1 MKRRAPGSGHP
12 RSAPASRTP
21 LQSERPISEPS
32 LDLAA
37 ALALLM
43 RRSIL
48 VTGLGAAL
56 ALGPSTARADST
68 YEMTLRTTDMLV
80 GGTVELEERIVVSVK
95 GGRLRQEATGIRAV
109 VTRRG
114 ARYEK
119 PGHRVT
125 LEQLDHGR
133 RFEINLDAATYDE
146 ETFADARQQRETQ
159 LAAAEKALGI
169 APREATPSLP
179 VSVDRTGER
188 LSVHGRECERV
199 VLRSTREVVVVG
211 GRGAPRTAAGP
222 SRFAMTF
229 DLCLAPDAPL
239 AEAQALEARIADLTG
254 ARGSLQ
260 DRQLRVFERRRDVF
274 AVFEL
279 MHRLLEREQDRLG
292 GVALRWEWVFSGP
305 RRDEPQATLV
315 RQRGEITR
323 IESGSLDA
331 SAFELPSGLTRDP
344 RSAGR

>member
-1 MKRRAPGSGHP
+1 MHAGLADPATNERSV
-12 RSAPASRTP
+12 SAPASAARFV
-21 LQSERPISEPS
+21 SGRS
-32 LDLAA
+32 LDVAA
-37 ALALLM
+37 ARARLM
-43 RRSIL
+43 RRGVL
-48 VTGLGAAL
+48 LAGLGAAL
-56 ALGPSTARADST
+56 ALSPSIARADAT
-68 YEMTLRTTDMLV
+68 YEMTLRTTDTLV
-80 GGTVELEERIVVSVK
+80 GGTVELEQRIVVGVK
-95 GGRLRQEATGIRAV
+95 GDRLRQEATGIRAV

-119 PGHRVT
+119 PGHRLT

-133 RFEINLDAATYDE
+133 RFEIDLDAATYDE

-211 GRGAPRTAAGP
+211 G
-222 SRFAMTF
+222 
-229 DLCLAPDAPL
+229 
-239 AEAQALEARIADLTG
+239 
-254 ARGSLQ
+254 Q
-260 DRQLRVFERRRDVF
+260 DRQLRVFARRRDVF

-292 GVALRWEWVFSGP
+292 GVALSWERVFSGP

-323 IESGSLDA
+323 IESGPLDA
-331 SAFELPSGLTRDP
+331 SAFELPLGLTRDP
-344 RSAGR
+344 RSAGGEKP

>member
-1 MKRRAPGSGHP
+1 
-12 RSAPASRTP
+12 
-21 LQSERPISEPS
+21 
-32 LDLAA
+32 
-37 ALALLM
+37 M
-43 RRSIL
+43 RRGVL
-48 VTGLGAAL
+48 LAGLGAAL
-56 ALGPSTARADST
+56 ALSPSIARADAT
-68 YEMTLRTTDMLV
+68 YEMTLRTTDTLV
-80 GGTVELEERIVVSVK
+80 GGTVELEQRIVVGVK

-119 PGHRVT
+119 PGHRLT

-133 RFEINLDAATYDE
+133 RFEIDLDAATYDE

-211 GRGAPRTAAGP
+211 GRGAPRTEPGP
-222 SRFAMTF
+222 ARFAMTF
-229 DLCLAPDAPL
+229 DLCLAPDVAPL

-254 ARGSLQ
+254 ARGAPQ
-260 DRQLRVFERRRDVF
+260 DRQLRVFARRRDVF

-292 GVALRWEWVFSGP
+292 GVALRWERVFSGP

-323 IESGSLDA
+323 IESGPLDA
-331 SAFELPSGLTRDP
+331 SAFELPLGLTRDP
-344 RSAGR
+344 RSAGGEKP

>member
-1 MKRRAPGSGHP
+1 MKRRAP
-12 RSAPASRTP
+12 
-21 LQSERPISEPS
+21 EPS

-146 ETFADARQQRETQ
+146 ETFADVRRRQQTQ
-159 LAAAEKALGI
+159 LSAAEKALRI
-169 APREATPSLP
+169 APAEATPSLP

-199 VLRSTREVVVVG
+199 VLRSTRDVVVVG
-211 GRGAPRTAAGP
+211 GRGAPRTEAGP

-229 DLCLAPDAPL
+229 DLCLAPGVAPL
-239 AEAQALEARIADLTG
+239 TEAQALEARIADLTG
-254 ARGSLQ
+254 ARGATQ
-260 DRQLRVFERRRDVF
+260 DRQLRIFARRRDVF

-292 GVALRWEWVFSGP
+292 GVALRWERVFSGP

>member
-1 MKRRAPGSGHP
+1 MCRGV
-12 RSAPASRTP
+12 
-21 LQSERPISEPS
+21 L
-32 LDLAA
+32 LA
-37 ALALLM
+37 
-43 RRSIL
+43 
-48 VTGLGAAL
+48 GLGAAL
-56 ALGPSTARADST
+56 ALSPSIARADAT
-68 YEMTLRTTDMLV
+68 YEMTLRTTDTLV
-80 GGTVELEERIVVSVK
+80 GGTVELEQRIVVGVK
-95 GGRLRQEATGIRAV
+95 GGRLRQEATGVRAV

-119 PGHRVT
+119 PGHRLT
-125 LEQLDHGR
+125 L
-133 RFEINLDAATYDE
+133 E

-169 APREATPSLP
+169 ASREATPSLP

-211 GRGAPRTAAGP
+211 GRGASRTETGP
-222 SRFAMTF
+222 SRFVMTF
-229 DLCLAPDAPL
+229 DLCLAPHMAPL

-254 ARGSLQ
+254 ARGAPQ
-260 DRQLRVFERRRDVF
+260 DRELRVFARRRDVF

-279 MHRLLEREQDRLG
+279 MHRLLEREQNRLG
-292 GVALRWEWVFSGP
+292 GVALRWERVFSGP
-305 RRDEPQATLV
+305 GRDEPQATLV

-323 IESGSLDA
+323 IEGGSLDA

-344 RSAGR
+344 RSAGGEKP